1 MSKKMVLVG
10 GASGTGKSSSLF
22 SLRND
27 KGVMYLNC
35 DAGKALPFK
44 TAFEQ
49 YVITDPYQIYE
60 AFEAA
65 ETMPEIHTIVID
77 TLTFLMDMFEM
88 QYVVNAADGRKA
100 WGEYGNFYRKLM
112 LEYVPAS
119 TKTIIVLAHVY
130 MTLDELNNVMQIAVP
145 IKGANAKQG
154 VEAMF
159 STVISTKKM
168 LVKDLEKYANPMLEI
183 TEEEKELGYKH
194 VFQVK
199 LTAKTVKERLRSPM
213 GMWNATYINNDLK
226 LVLDT
231 LNEYY
236 D

>member
-1 MSKKMVLVG
+1 
-10 GASGTGKSSSLF
+10 
-22 SLRND
+22 
-27 KGVMYLNC
+27 
-35 DAGKALPFK
+35 
-44 TAFEQ
+44 
-49 YVITDPYQIYE
+49 
-60 AFEAA
+60 
-65 ETMPEIHTIVID
+65 
-77 TLTFLMDMFEM
+77 MFEM